1 MLYSFLPLLFCQGGG
16 HIIDSAEGKTRTAKG
31 RSAGPI
37 KRILL
42 QAAAEL
48 TLLPDSIITC
58 IFSQLDALSRI
69 RLAQTCKRFWV
80 MHVDPNIWRTADLS
94 TMQAKINARML
105 KRVAHAYLGS
115 NLGELIISTKSNHDG
130 KPILTVNT
138 FEDIG

>member
-1 MLYSFLPLLFCQGGG
+1 MLYSFFRQYFARGDRVM
-16 HIIDSAEGKTRTAKG
+16 DSGKGKKRTAKG

-48 TLLPDSIITC
+48 ALLPDSIISR

-80 MHVDPNIWRTADLS
+80 MHVDPSIWRMADLS
-94 TMQAKINARML
+94 TMQLRWMQ
-105 KRVAHAYLGS
+105 
-115 NLGELIISTKSNHDG
+115 EC
-130 KPILTVNT
+130 
-138 FEDIG
+138 

>member
-1 MLYSFLPLLFCQGGG
+1 MLYSFLPQLFLQVGG
-16 HIIDSAEGKTRTAKG
+16 HVMDSAKGKRRTAKG

-58 IFSQLDALSRI
+58 IFSQLDALRRV

-94 TMQAKINARML
+94 TMQAKRNARML
-105 KRVAHAYLGS
+105 KWVAHAYLGS
-115 NLGELIISTKSNHDG
+115 NLGELTISTKPNRDG
-130 KPILTVNT
+130 KPIFT
-138 FEDIG
+138 

>member
-1 MLYSFLPLLFCQGGG
+1 
-16 HIIDSAEGKTRTAKG
+16 
-31 RSAGPI
+31 
-37 KRILL
+37 
-42 QAAAEL
+42 
-48 TLLPDSIITC
+48 
-58 IFSQLDALSRI
+58 
-69 RLAQTCKRFWV
+69 

-138 FEDIG
+138 FEDIATYIVQTFTGMSETGLG